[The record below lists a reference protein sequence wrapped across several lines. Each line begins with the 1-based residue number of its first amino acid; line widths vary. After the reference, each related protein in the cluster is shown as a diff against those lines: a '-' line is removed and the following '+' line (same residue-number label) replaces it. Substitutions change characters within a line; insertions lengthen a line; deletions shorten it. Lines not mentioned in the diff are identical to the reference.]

1 MEIESKN
8 LSSRVHVHHTTA
20 RQVISRQGMVQND
33 CKCAKMKNAGAKRA
47 KRMFF
52 VVRDRSFFTR

>member
-1 MEIESKN
+1 METESEN

-20 RQVISRQGMVQND
+20 ISRQGKDQND
-33 CKCAKMKNAGAKRA
+33 CKCAKMKKAVAKRA

-52 VVRDRSFFTR
+52 VVKCADFEI